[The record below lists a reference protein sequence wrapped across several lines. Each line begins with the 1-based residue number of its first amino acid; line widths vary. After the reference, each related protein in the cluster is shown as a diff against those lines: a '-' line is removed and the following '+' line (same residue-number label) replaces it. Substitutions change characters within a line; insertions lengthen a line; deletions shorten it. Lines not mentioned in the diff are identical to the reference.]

1 MNGPTK
7 GTDVFVPLDFI
18 IGGQEMAGKGWK
30 MLVTFPGQYLIETP
44 DRLHF
49 PPSA

>member
-1 MNGPTK
+1 MPM
-7 GTDVFVPLDFI
+7 LM
-18 IGGQEMAGKGWK
+18 GQDPANIRMDT
-30 MLVTFPGQYLIETP
+30 VPGQYLIETP